1 MHLNFRISHKIG
13 LLAVLAMTG
22 MVGIEGAHLYKDRL
36 LASYSAAGAAA
47 QSVSQLTSAI
57 QIGMLQERRHE
68 KDFLLR
74 KDEKYVGQHDAVAA
88 QLRKDVTQLA
98 AEVEAA
104 GLDTGSAEAT
114 KLPSLLDA
122 YTSSFGELVALDRTL
137 GLTHEDGQQGE
148 LRKAVHALEDM
159 ISGSSSNDHLKVML
173 LSMRRHEKDFMLRL
187 DKKYVDKL
195 AEQKAGMESDPSFL
209 QLDGTAN
216 GEARRS
222 LDAYHATF
230 TAYAENSIA
239 EAAKRKEVS
248 AAFAEI
254 EPSFA
259 RIQETVEQART
270 ALSAARGEAEN
281 TIGKVTMG
289 GAAVLIVLIA
299 GSVLVLGRSI
309 SRPALQ
315 LSEAMR
321 LLARGDYD
329 IGVPATRRGDEIGDM
344 ARAVEVFKANGLENR
359 RLEAEALDAG
369 ELTAS
374 ERRRNELERARAAE
388 QQAFVVEQ
396 LASGLGRL
404 SDGDLRCR
412 LEVPFAPDYETLR
425 GDFNEAMER
434 LESAMA
440 QVVAAAGAIHSGC
453 GEIAQ
458 ASEDLSRRTEQ
469 QASSVEETAAALD
482 EITTAV
488 KTTADGARNADQ
500 VMSGAKDAAERS
512 TEVVRRAV
520 TAMDEIEKSAREI
533 GKIIGVIDEIAF
545 QTNLLALNAGVEAA
559 RAGEAGR
566 GFAVVASEVRAL
578 AQRSAEAASEIKAL
592 IGAST
597 SQVSQGVRLVGDTGH
612 ALTAIGAQVAEIAVI
627 VGGIAA
633 SAREQSTGLDHVNTA
648 VNQVDSVIQQ
658 NAAMVEEA
666 TAAAQSLAREADSLN
681 VLMKQF
687 RLDAQR
693 RHANMA
699 PAAAK
704 RRVA

>member
-1 MHLNFRISHKIG
+1 MLLNFRISHKIG
-13 LLAVLAMTG
+13 LLAILAMTG
-22 MVGIEGAHLYKDRL
+22 MVGIEGAHIYKDRL
-36 LASYSAAGAAA
+36 FASYSSAESGA
-47 QSVSQLTSAI
+47 QDVSELTSSI
-57 QIGMLQERRHE
+57 QVGMLQERRHE

-74 KDEKYVGQHDAVAA
+74 RDQKYAGQHDAVAA
-88 QLRKDVTQLA
+88 QLRRDVVQLA
-98 AEVEAA
+98 SQVEAA
-104 GLDTGSAEAT
+104 GLDTGDT
-114 KLPSLLDA
+114 KRLPSLLDA
-122 YTSSFGELVALDRTL
+122 YTARFGELVALNRTL

-148 LRKAVHALEDM
+148 LRKAVHALEEM
-159 ISGSSSNDHLKVML
+159 LSGSSSNDALKVML

-195 AEQKAGMESDPSFL
+195 AGQKAKMEVDPSFL
-209 QLDGTAN
+209 QFDGTSN
-216 GEARRS
+216 GEAKR
-222 LDAYHATF
+222 LLEVYYATF
-230 TAYAENSIA
+230 SGFAANSLA

-259 RIQETVEQART
+259 KIQETVEQTGA

-281 TIGKVTMG
+281 AIGMVTMG
-289 GAAVLIVLIA
+289 GAAVLMLLIA

-315 LSEAMR
+315 LSGAMR
-321 LLARGDYD
+321 HLAKGDYD
-329 IGVPATRRGDEIGDM
+329 IAVPATGRGDEIGDM

-359 RLEAEALDAG
+359 RLEAEATAAG

-374 ERRRNELERARAAE
+374 ERRRSELDRARAAE

-396 LASGLGRL
+396 LAGGLGRL

-412 LEVPFAPDYETLR
+412 LEAPFAPEYEALR

-440 QVVAAAGAIHSGC
+440 QVAAASSTIHSGC

-469 QASSVEETAAALD
+469 QAASVEETAAALD

-488 KTTADGARNADQ
+488 KTTADGARNADK
-500 VMSGAKDAAERS
+500 VMSGARDAAERS
-512 TEVVRRAV
+512 AEIVQRAV
-520 TAMDEIEKSAREI
+520 AAMDEIEKSAREI

-578 AQRSAEAASEIKAL
+578 AQRSAEAASEIKGL

-597 SQVSQGVRLVGDTGH
+597 SQVSHGVRLVGDTGH
-612 ALTAIGAQVAEIAVI
+612 ALTAIAAQVAEIAVI

-633 SAREQSTGLDHVNTA
+633 SAREQSIGLDHVNTA
-648 VNQVDSVIQQ
+648 VNQVDGVIQQ

-666 TAAAQSLAREADSLN
+666 TAAAQSLTREADSLN
-681 VLMKQF
+681 ALMKQF
-687 RLDAQR
+687 RLEAAR
-693 RHANMA
+693 RRENMA
-699 PAAAK
+699 PAVAG